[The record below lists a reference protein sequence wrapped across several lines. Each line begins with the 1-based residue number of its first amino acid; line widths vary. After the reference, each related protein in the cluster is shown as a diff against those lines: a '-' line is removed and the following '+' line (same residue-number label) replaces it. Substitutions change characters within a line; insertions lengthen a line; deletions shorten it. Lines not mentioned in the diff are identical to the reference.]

1 MRICTKC
8 IVAMQICILA
18 MLGGCAGRGAIEPAK
33 PVTTSVPVAVGCVDG
48 DRPVAIAPLNTQF
61 NVDAWAAL
69 TPRQKAALVA
79 AQGLRHQSRADRI
92 DAATGGC
99 R

>member
-8 IVAMQICILA
+8 IAAMQICILA
-18 MLGGCAGRGAIEPAK
+18 MLVGCADRGAIEPAK
-33 PVTTSVPVAVGCVDG
+33 PVTISVPVAVGCVDG
-48 DRPVAIAPLNTQF
+48 DRPPAIAPLNTQF

-79 AQGLRHQSRADRI
+79 AQGLRHQGRAERL